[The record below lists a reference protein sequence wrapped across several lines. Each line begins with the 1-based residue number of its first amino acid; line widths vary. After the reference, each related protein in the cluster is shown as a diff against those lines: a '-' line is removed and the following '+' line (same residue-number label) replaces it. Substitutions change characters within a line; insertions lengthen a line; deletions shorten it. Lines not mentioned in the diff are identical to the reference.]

1 MIALTIRETID
12 RQKLI
17 PDGTQVVVGVSGGAD
32 SVALLRI
39 LHELGIPLIV
49 AHLNHQ
55 LRGEESEAD
64 EAFVRALAE
73 ELHLPLRIKAVDVK
87 ALAASAG
94 RSIEMA
100 ARQARHD
107 FFAEFENAV
116 IALAHHADDQVETFI
131 LKLVRGAG
139 PDGLCGMSFFQQ
151 LGPLRLIRPMLNC
164 TRAEIQEWLRA
175 RGFAWREDASNTNE
189 TFLRNR
195 VRHTV
200 LPLLAE
206 LNPNV
211 SNNLLRSMDILRE
224 ENEWMNSS
232 IADCRLPIADLPLAA
247 QRRSLRKWLFDNGV
261 EEVCFETV
269 ESILHLMKKGEGTTV
284 YELNASQRVVVEYGH
299 PRVESDA
306 LPPPRPEWILT
317 TKRGFGWKRD
327 CADAVGKLPAEASFN
342 AAKVGDAPIEVRA
355 FKPGDRM
362 TPLGMMGSRKLQD
375 IFTDLKLPRAQ
386 RDRVPVVVCR
396 REIIWLPGYRIAA
409 DWAVADAVTDAVHVR
424 IEKRMKCGAKSVL

>member
-1 MIALTIRETID
+1 MIAQTIRETID
-12 RQKLI
+12 RKKLI
-17 PDGTQVVVGVSGGAD
+17 PDGIQVVVGVSGGAD

-39 LHELGIPLIV
+39 LHELGIPLIA

-55 LRGEESEAD
+55 LRGADADGD

-73 ELHLPLRIKAVDVK
+73 ELHLPLRVKAVDVK

-94 RSIEMA
+94 LSIEMA
-100 ARQARHD
+100 ARQARHH

-139 PDGLCGMSFFQQ
+139 PDGLCGMPFVQQ

-164 TRAEIQEWLRA
+164 SRAEIHDWLRA
-175 RGFAWREDASNTNE
+175 RGFSWREDASNTDE

-195 VRHTV
+195 IRHRV

-211 SNNLLRSMDILRE
+211 SNTILRSMDILRE
-224 ENEWMNSS
+224 ESEWMDLSM
-232 IADCRLPIADLPLAA
+232 ADGRWPIADLPLAA
-247 QRRSLRKWLFDNGV
+247 QRRGLRKWLFENGV
-261 EEVCFETV
+261 ENVSFEAV
-269 ESILHLMKKGEGTTV
+269 EGILGLMKKGEGTTL
-284 YELNASQRVVVEYGH
+284 YELNGSQRVVVEYGQ

-306 LPPPRPEWILT
+306 LPTPCPEWNLT
-317 TKRGFGWKRD
+317 TERGFGWKRD
-327 CADAVGKLPAEASFN
+327 RADALGTLPAEASFN
-342 AAKVGDAPIEVRA
+342 AAKVGDAPIEVRT
-355 FKPGDRM
+355 FRPGDRM
-362 TPLGMMGSRKLQD
+362 TPLGVKGSRKLQD

-386 RDRVPVVVCR
+386 RDRVPLVVCHG
-396 REIIWLPGYRIAA
+396 EIIWLPGYRIAA
-409 DWAVADAVTDAVHVR
+409 DWAVPSSTAEAVHVTL
-424 IEKRMKCGAKSVL
+424 KSK